1 MGEGV
6 MLKGG
11 KTVAFK
17 VIKGG
22 MVKGGNKGLRVE

>member
-1 MGEGV
+1 

-11 KTVAFK
+11 ETVAFK

-22 MVKGGNKGLRVE
+22 MVKGGNKGERLKVVK